1 MMNPLRTGILAAIA
15 TLVAAMPGRA
25 QDAEHTMRFGIAN
38 PVQEFSHS
46 WTPHVALKEE
56 VEARS
61 DGRIAVELF
70 PNGQLGG
77 IESMVNQ
84 VRQGIIQATDP
95 AEGHFATT
103 YPPIQVFSIPYLFL
117 TRDVAWTVLDGPF
130 GQKLADDM
138 AATTGLRP
146 LFWSENGGFRH
157 YSNNVREIRS
167 PADMAG
173 LKIRTMNIPLHMEI
187 VENLGASPTPI
198 AWAELYTS
206 LQTGVVD
213 GQENS
218 IATFLIP
225 KLEEV
230 QSHIVLDGHVYS
242 VNTVVVNEAWFQ
254 GLPEDLQQA
263 VEHAGRIS
271 LAVNRGLTVANEL
284 KGLETLREAGVSVY
298 APTIEEKRQFREATQ
313 DAAIE
318 WLRGEIDPTWVDE
331 MLAAVEA
338 AEKELGYR

>member
-1 MMNPLRTGILAAIA
+1 M
-15 TLVAAMPGRA
+15 
-25 QDAEHTMRFGIAN
+25 
-38 PVQEFSHS
+38 
-46 WTPHVALKEE
+46 
-56 VEARS
+56 
-61 DGRIAVELF
+61 ELF

-84 VRQGIIQATDP
+84 VRHGVIQATDP

-103 YPPIQVFSIPYLFL
+103 YPPIQVFSIPYLFPS
-117 TRDVAWTVLDGPF
+117 RDVAWTVLDGPF